1 MTHKTFLK
9 KVGKHFWKQTD
20 KQNYFKKLQSR
31 AEHDQIYV
39 QDKSWILV
47 LQWIC
52 SYVFLKLSNFCKY
65 YFTFLSILN

>member
-39 QDKSWILV
+39 QDKSRILV
-47 LQWIC
+47 LQ
-52 SYVFLKLSNFCKY
+52 
-65 YFTFLSILN
+65 

>member
-9 KVGKHFWKQTD
+9 KVGKYFWKPTD

-39 QDKSWILV
+39 QDKS
-47 LQWIC
+47 
-52 SYVFLKLSNFCKY
+52 
-65 YFTFLSILN
+65 